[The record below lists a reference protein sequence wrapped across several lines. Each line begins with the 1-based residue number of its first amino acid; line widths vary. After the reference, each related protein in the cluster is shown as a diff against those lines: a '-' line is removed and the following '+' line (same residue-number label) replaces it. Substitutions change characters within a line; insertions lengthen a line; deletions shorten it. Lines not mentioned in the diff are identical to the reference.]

1 MNLNVLPLTNDLQ
14 NIAQNFNCGNSH
26 LDAFIKSSL
35 ALDYNYGKTYVLI
48 SETKDEIIGYYN
60 IGMGYIDILDNGLH
74 WKIGGAVH
82 INGFALDVAY
92 HGLVKEELPDGCKIN
107 LSDFLL
113 YDCIKR
119 IREIREQYIGCAF
132 ITLCTTTEGYSLYER
147 IGFEELD
154 ADMNFSIEFEEVN
167 CKLMYYTIDNI

>member
-1 MNLNVLPLTNDLQ
+1 MKLNVLPLTDSLQ
-14 NIAQNFNCGNSH
+14 KLVQNFNCGNPY
-26 LDAFIKSSL
+26 LDNFIKSNL
-35 ALDYNYGKTYVLI
+35 ALDCNYGKTYVLI
-48 SETKDEIIGYYN
+48 SENKTEIIGFYN

-74 WKIGGAVH
+74 WKIGGAIH
-82 INGFALDVAY
+82 INGFTLDVAY
-92 HGLVKEELPDGCKIN
+92 HGLIQEELSDGYKIN

-119 IREIREQYIGCAF
+119 IKEIRERYVGCSF
-132 ITLCTTTEGYSLYER
+132 VTLCATTEGYSLYKR

-154 ADMNFSIEFEEVN
+154 DDMSFSIEFEEIN